1 MTSESILFR
10 VFMER
15 TLHNY
20 LYIKVN
26 IAEHF
31 NLGQVLN
38 MHFILILRI
47 SLWFQYYYYPH
58 LTLGQTEMLT
68 NMPKVIELVNGNVK
82 I

>member
-1 MTSESILFR
+1 
-10 VFMER
+10 MER

-20 LYIKVN
+20 TYIKVN

-38 MHFILILRI
+38 MHFILIL
-47 SLWFQYYYYPH
+47 H
-58 LTLGQTEMLT
+58 LTLGQTELLT